1 MQGHF
6 KADGKAYWLTEC
18 IYGAAGAEALSKL
31 MVHAEIEVIPLRS
44 YQHAIHDCY
53 G

>member
-1 MQGHF
+1 MSALNRLETAIVVEAR
-6 KADGKAYWLTEC
+6 K
-18 IYGAAGAEALSKL
+18 GAAGAEALSKL
-31 MVHAEIEVIPLRS
+31 MVHAEIEVLPLRS